1 MMAKSLDGADV
12 VMWLIVIGGVV
23 LIVLELAGV
32 I

>member
-1 MMAKSLDGADV
+1 MAERLDGADV
-12 VMWLIVIGGVV
+12 VMWAIVIVGVV